1 MLQIENIFNVSF
13 SKQECTNFITVCNI
27 EKQYTKQKCN
37 KGQKIQMKC

>member
-27 EKQYTKQKCN
+27 EKQYTKQGNVIKD
-37 KGQKIQMKC
+37 KKYK